1 MKRAGSVRVAHATV
15 AVLVL
20 LTALGL
26 VVWRQG
32 RALAGLAELD
42 DARQEKGLLIA
53 ERAELERRVQVLGSR
68 ARVVPEARRVLGMRT
83 PGAAEIVIL
92 PGEAP

>member
-1 MKRAGSVRVAHATV
+1 MAQTAVAAL
-15 AVLVL
+15 AL
-20 LTALGL
+20 LGALGL

-32 RALAGLAELD
+32 RALEALAQLD
-42 DARQEKGLLIA
+42 GTRREKALLVA
-53 ERAELERRVQVLGSR
+53 DQAELERRIQVLESR
-68 ARVVPEARRVLGMRT
+68 TRVVPAARRVLGMRT